1 MEILNDFLQKF
12 PPTGELRK
20 PTVSVLN
27 RFKGRLPAEWL
38 KPGKRMASAT
48 TVMDC

>member
-27 RFKGRLPAEWL
+27 RS
-38 KPGKRMASAT
+38 GKRMASVT